1 MIMIAVRLNFLPFFV
16 VDSNT
21 VGHPQ
26 LFPYRR
32 AVVLPFD
39 VEYDKAHCQ
48 TEELWYSLSLNIYYF
63 FR

>member
-48 TEELWYSLSLNIYYF
+48 TEEL
-63 FR
+63 